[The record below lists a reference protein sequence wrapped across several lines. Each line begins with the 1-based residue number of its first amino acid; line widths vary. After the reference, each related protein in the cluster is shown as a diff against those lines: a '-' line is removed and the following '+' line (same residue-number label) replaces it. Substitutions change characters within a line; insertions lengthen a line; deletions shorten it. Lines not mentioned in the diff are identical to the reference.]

1 MHDLR
6 ENAASVNDDGG
17 GGGGGDSA
25 EACSQLLR
33 NETHRTFAAIIPMP
47 GGRPQ
52 GAACTEEAASD
63 YMREI
68 ESLVGGEGKPPILL
82 VEGSSQQKFF
92 TAQL

>member
-6 ENAASVNDDGG
+6 ESGTTSTNNDD
-17 GGGGGDSA
+17 DDHYTA
-25 EACSQLLR
+25 EACSALLR

-52 GAACTEEAASD
+52 GAACTEEAASN

-68 ESLVGGEGKPPILL
+68 ESLVGGEG
-82 VEGSSQQKFF
+82 
-92 TAQL
+92 